1 MDYRSQKTA
10 LFIFHFQ
17 FIGKDISVS
26 HKITPFFCSSLWYM
40 LPSHLTLS
48 IRVRPSVFRNC
59 LIIFDLLASI
69 PITLFFVIL
78 HSTIIF
84 SKLVFSFSLLLLF
97 CYWAVSVPLSLS
109 SRAGVHGSLHPISH
123 RTRPNWAR
131 TMTQFTITSVKFI
144 VTIFFRHNY
153 VRRGMVLN

>member
-1 MDYRSQKTA
+1 VPF
-10 LFIFHFQ
+10 LF
-17 FIGKDISVS
+17 
-26 HKITPFFCSSLWYM
+26 CLSLWCV
-40 LPSHLTLS
+40 LPSHLTFI
-48 IRVRPSVFRNC
+48 IRVRPSVFLDTLS
-59 LIIFDLLASI
+59 LI
-69 PITLFFVIL
+69 LFISFSSNFIVL
-78 HSTIIF
+78 YCVTSHFTIIF
-84 SKLVFSFSLLLLF
+84 SKLIFSFSSLLLF
-97 CYWAVSVPLSLS
+97 CYWAISVPLSLS